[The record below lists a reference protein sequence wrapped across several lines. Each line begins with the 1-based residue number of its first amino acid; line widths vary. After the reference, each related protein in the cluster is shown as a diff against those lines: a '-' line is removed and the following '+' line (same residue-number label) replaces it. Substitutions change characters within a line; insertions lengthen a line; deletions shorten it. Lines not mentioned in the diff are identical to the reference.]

1 MKYLVT
7 SMKGGVGKSSISV
20 NLSIRTGSQY
30 VTNDITP
37 PAIEDVIQIP
47 INKKKIPA
55 DLAQLENAVFD
66 LGALS
71 TLLDPKIAHA
81 ASFCDVIIIPTRTD
95 ARSVA
100 ATLKTY
106 ELLQDAGKPIVIII
120 NHFTD
125 EKKHDAARDRLWSAL
140 GRIPTFSMRNTTLFD
155 RVSTDGIDWF
165 LNVLNVQGRTSL
177 HNTNRKHNGI
187 YDRITS
193 IGERGK

>member
-20 NLSIRTGSQY
+20 NLSAHTGSQY
-30 VTNDITP
+30 ITNDITP
-37 PAIEDVIQIP
+37 PAIEDFIQIP
-47 INKKKIPA
+47 LNKKKIPA

-71 TLLDPKIAHA
+71 TLLDTKIAHA
-81 ASFCDVIIIPTRTD
+81 ARFCDVIIIPTRTD
-95 ARSVA
+95 SRSIA

-120 NHFTD
+120 NHFRD
-125 EKKHDAARDRLWSAL
+125 QKKHEAARDQLLSAV
-140 GRIPTFSMRNTTLFD
+140 GRTPIYSIRETTLFD
-155 RVSTDGIDWF
+155 RISRDGIAWL
-165 LNVLNVQGRTSL
+165 LNIQNTKGLYMLQKTVQ
-177 HNTNRKHNGI
+177 KHNAV
-187 YDRITS
+187 YDRITA

>member
-7 SMKGGVGKSSISV
+7 SIKGGVGKSSIGL
-20 NLSIRTGSQY
+20 NLAMRTGSQY
-30 VTNDITP
+30 ITNDITP

-125 EKKHDAARDRLWSAL
+125 ERKRDTARDRLWSAL
-140 GRIPTFSMRNTTLFD
+140 GRIPIFSMKNTTLFD
-155 RVSTDGIDWF
+155 RVSADGIDWY
-165 LNVLNVQGRTSL
+165 LNVLNIWAL
-177 HNTNRKHNGI
+177 HTLHKTIHKHNDI
-187 YDRITS
+187 YDRITA
-193 IGERGK
+193 IGGRG